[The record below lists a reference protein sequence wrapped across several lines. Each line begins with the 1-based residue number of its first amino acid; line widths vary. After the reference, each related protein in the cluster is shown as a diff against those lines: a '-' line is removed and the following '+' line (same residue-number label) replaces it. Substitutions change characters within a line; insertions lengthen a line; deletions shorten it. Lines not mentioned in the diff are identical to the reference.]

1 MQISNLSEESL
12 ETLKVT
18 GRARYQCEDGKYIFI
33 KDKKYQPVRAIEQ
46 AFEGHFDEVMEYQYR
61 SGITVVRRDSDW
73 FFISYEG
80 VPIDGL
86 GLFRDVERV
95 NECGGNFV
103 SYGDPKINKGVKIIN
118 PSSGKVIFMSS
129 REYGK
134 VKLIS
139 NQITEKDMFMI
150 KAFWLD
156 SWGIVDTEDHVRAV
170 FKYTERGIDKVS
182 HQALKERWGED
193 RIDADITYREMEA
206 ERHSKQEAETVLFI
220 MGIEYGVRETK
231 GKKAQKHLLC

>member
-1 MQISNLSEESL
+1 MQISNLSKEGL

-46 AFEGHFDEVMEYQYR
+46 AFEGYFDEVLEYQYR

-80 VPIDGL
+80 VPLDGL

-95 NECGGNFV
+95 DECGGIFV
-103 SYGDPKINKGVKIIN
+103 AYGDPTINKGTKIIS
-118 PSSGKVIFMSS
+118 PSSGKVIFSSS

-139 NQITEKDMFMI
+139 NQITTKDIFMI
-150 KAFWLD
+150 KAFWFD

-182 HQALKERWGED
+182 HQALKERWSEN
-193 RIDADITYREMEA
+193 RIDADITCREMEA
-206 ERHSKQEAETVLFI
+206 ERYSKQEAENVLFI
-220 MGIEYGVRETK
+220 MGIEYGVLETRA
-231 GKKAQKHLLC
+231 KKAQKHL